1 MTLIRLE
8 SHESKDN
15 IINILLNEDINK
27 MFVLDKKGWFNASQY
42 FYTINQCYEY
52 IKSTYGLKLKVEN
65 DR

>member
-8 SHESKDN
+8 SHEFKDN

-42 FYTINQCYEY
+42 FYTINQYYEY